1 MTKGSLALL
10 LAAPK
15 GGGEEGDDAESADSE
30 SGDDDYTAF
39 AEAAF
44 PDEDW
49 TKERVDALKQFV
61 MACMEK

>member
-1 MTKGSLALL
+1 MKGGSLAILL
-10 LAAPK
+10 GTKPK
-15 GGGEEGDDAESADSE
+15 GDDAEEEGSDAEE
-30 SGDDDYTAF
+30 SGEDDYTAF

-49 TKERVDALKQFV
+49 TPKRVDALKQFV